1 MAIYRLHRRE
11 WDKGKSLLLPSS
23 EVPGCSDLPRTPKKR
38 KHPNGEGDND
48 PSGGGRKGLSS
59 GLSTVVRR
67 SDSSNTKNTS
77 ALMLKKKTE
86 WWAELGSSKGS
97 LRIS

>member
-23 EVPGCSDLPRTPKKR
+23 EGSGRLDLPRIPKKR
-38 KHPNGEGDND
+38 KYSNGEGDND
-48 PSGGGRKGLSS
+48 PSGGGKKGVSS

-67 SDSSNTKNTS
+67 SSKTKNTS
-77 ALMLKKKTE
+77 PLISKKKTE

>member
-1 MAIYRLHRRE
+1 MAIYRLYRRE
-11 WDKGKSLLLPSS
+11 WDKGKSLLLPAS
-23 EVPGCSDLPRTPKKR
+23 EGAGRSDLPRTPKKR
-38 KHPNGEGDND
+38 KLSSGEGGSD
-48 PSGGGRKGLSS
+48 PSGGGKKGISS

-67 SDSSNTKNTS
+67 FDPSKTKNTS
-77 ALMLKKKTE
+77 PLMLKKKTE

>member
-11 WDKGKSLLLPSS
+11 WDKGKSLLVPSS
-23 EVPGCSDLPRTPKKR
+23 EGPYRLDLPRPPKKR
-38 KHPNGEGDND
+38 KHTNAEGDIN
-48 PSGGGRKGLSS
+48 PSGGGRKGISS

-67 SDSSNTKNTS
+67 FDSSKTKNTS
-77 ALMLKKKTE
+77 PLMLKKKTQ